1 MIRKVFV
8 STMCLLLLPI
18 FGFSQEVW
26 DLQKCIKT
34 AIDNNLTLKNAALT
48 KESAAI
54 DLTQAKHGQ
63 YPNLSGS
70 SGTFLNFGRTIDPT
84 SNQFIAA
91 NFFSNNYSV
100 NTGILLFNGFRLRN
114 QIKQSELSFQ
124 SAMLYQEQ
132 TIRNITL
139 DVATAYLSALFA
151 KERINVA
158 QSNLAISEQQ
168 LNQTQKL
175 IDAGNS
181 APNEIFNIQ
190 SLFAQN
196 NQALVA
202 ARNDYTLG
210 LLQLKQLMN
219 ISVETNFEVGANAN
233 VDNLTDPLSVELS
246 TLMSRGSS
254 NQPSLKARQIDVLAA
269 EKGTDIAKA
278 RYYPTIN
285 LGGSLS
291 TNYSNQGRI
300 VTGFNTEISSQT
312 VIFQNNPVTIGF
324 QNQVPIFADKPYFSQ
339 LKDNLSYGFGLN
351 INIPILSNYQ
361 IKGGV
366 ERAKINVERA
376 EIALKQEQLTI
387 NSNIQRAY
395 ADAINARTSL
405 DAIKATLDSE
415 KNAYDAASK
424 RFEIG
429 AVNSFDLTNA
439 KTRLDIANTNYLNA
453 KYEYIFRSKLL
464 DFYLGNEIKLN

>member
-1 MIRKVFV
+1 
-8 STMCLLLLPI
+8 MCLLLLPI

-124 SAMLYQEQ
+124 SAMLDQEQ

-139 DVATAYLSALFA
+139 DVATAYLNALFA

>member
-1 MIRKVFV
+1 M
-8 STMCLLLLPI
+8 LPI

-124 SAMLYQEQ
+124 SAMLDQEQ

-139 DVATAYLSALFA
+139 DVATAYLNALFA

-351 INIPILSNYQ
+351 ISIPILSNYQ

>member
-124 SAMLYQEQ
+124 SAMLDQEQ

-139 DVATAYLSALFA
+139 DVATAYLNALFA

-278 RYYPTIN
+278 RYYPTVN

-351 INIPILSNYQ
+351 ISIPILSNYQ

>member
-124 SAMLYQEQ
+124 SAMLDQEQ

-139 DVATAYLSALFA
+139 DVATAYLNALFA

-351 INIPILSNYQ
+351 ISIPILSNYQ

>member
-124 SAMLYQEQ
+124 SAMLDQEQ

-139 DVATAYLSALFA
+139 DVATAYLNALFA

-219 ISVETNFEVGANAN
+219 INVETNFEVGANAN

-278 RYYPTIN
+278 RYYPTVN

-351 INIPILSNYQ
+351 ISIPILSNYQ

>member
-124 SAMLYQEQ
+124 SAMLDQEQ

>member
-1 MIRKVFV
+1 
-8 STMCLLLLPI
+8 MCLLLLPI

-124 SAMLYQEQ
+124 SAMLDQEQ

-139 DVATAYLSALFA
+139 DVATAYLNALFA

-351 INIPILSNYQ
+351 ISIPILSNYQ

>member
-124 SAMLYQEQ
+124 SAMLDQEQ

-139 DVATAYLSALFA
+139 DVATAYLNALFA